1 MNQNSTNN
9 TNKLSGFFREVATE
23 VKKVSWPTRR
33 EVLNYTL
40 IVIISSVAVG
50 AFLGGLDKLFQI
62 LLGYAMQYLPK

>member
-1 MNQNSTNN
+1 MNSSS
-9 TNKLSGFFREVATE
+9 TNKLSAFFREVTTE
-23 VKKVSWPTRR
+23 VKKVSWPTRQ

-62 LLGYAMQYLPK
+62 LLGYALQYLPK

>member
-1 MNQNSTNN
+1 MNSSS
-9 TNKLSGFFREVATE
+9 TNKLSVFFKEVATE

-40 IVIISSVAVG
+40 IVIGASVAVG

-62 LLGYAMQYLPK
+62 LLSYALQYLPR